1 MAMKTQNLW
10 DKVKAVQRLKF
21 IAIQA
26 YIKKQDSHQLNNL
39 TLHLKQ
45 LGKEEQTEPKVRRMK
60 EIIKIIAEK
69 KWNRNKEN
77 SKDQ

>member
-1 MAMKTQNLW
+1 MAMKTQSLW

-45 LGKEEQTEPKVRRMK
+45 VEQKEQQKVVEGKKSYK
-60 EIIKIIAEK
+60 
-69 KWNRNKEN
+69 
-77 SKDQ
+77 

>member
-45 LGKEEQTEPKVRRMK
+45 VEQKEQQKVVK
-60 EIIKIIAEK
+60 GQKSYK
-69 KWNRNKEN
+69 
-77 SKDQ
+77 

>member
-45 LGKEEQTEPKVRRMK
+45 VEQKEQQKVVEGKKSYK
-60 EIIKIIAEK
+60 
-69 KWNRNKEN
+69 
-77 SKDQ
+77 